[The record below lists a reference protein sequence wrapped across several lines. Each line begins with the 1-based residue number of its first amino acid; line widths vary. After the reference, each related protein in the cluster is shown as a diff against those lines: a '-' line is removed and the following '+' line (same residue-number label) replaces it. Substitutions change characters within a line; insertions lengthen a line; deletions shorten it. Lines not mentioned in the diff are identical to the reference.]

1 MGSEMCIR
9 DRCYH
14 CPRLHPELCKI
25 MPVYA
30 KGVFDDGDLP
40 DWEPRFDGDKGFGH
54 VAEDATTWTMDGKT
68 ELPLFEGLTD
78 QERDDGLI
86 FMDIIGTF
94 YLVAHADYVRTVR
107 LVPKG
112 PESTDL
118 VIDWLLPA
126 NPGDVC
132 ADTIERIKALPMLV
146 IEQDGAAC
154 ELNQQGIKSRPFN
167 NGILV
172 PQEYAL
178 WDFHEW
184 LRDRLGTADVPD

>member
-1 MGSEMCIR
+1 
-9 DRCYH
+9 
-14 CPRLHPELCKI
+14 

-126 NPGDVC
+126 NPDDVC

-154 ELNQQGIKSRPFN
+154 ELNQQASNPDLSTTGYLFRRSMRCGISTS
-167 NGILV
+167 GCV
-172 PQEYAL
+172 TASV
-178 WDFHEW
+178 
-184 LRDRLGTADVPD
+184 RLMCQIS